1 MYHEDVAD
9 EDDEGSADE
18 EKEEQDRRQRR
29 AMTTPHV
36 LDLADAGRPGDVCFP
51 GECAGPRAWR
61 VTQMV
66 APVHSWGT
74 SGMVSA
80 TRGDE
85 STFPAP
91 FPSPIHT
98 PSYAQAAALAAATR
112 LSTHAP
118 LLTAHPNTV
127 GMAMS
132 GGQTNCDVPP
142 LHFHK
147 NNDHDDH
154 DDRMAAAT
162 VAVVGSGDAPEPTPM
177 PSSSDGQTCAVHA
190 ATAAANSLATA
201 PHDRCRSLLQRAP
214 RASTPSANGA
224 YLL

>member
-1 MYHEDVAD
+1 MFIGQSSV
-9 EDDEGSADE
+9 SAQVNGVQR
-18 EKEEQDRRQRR
+18 KWFRRS
-29 AMTTPHV
+29 MH
-36 LDLADAGRPGDVCFP
+36 G
-51 GECAGPRAWR
+51 GPRAWCPRHEKTR
-61 VTQMV
+61 VCV
-66 APVHSWGT
+66 RLPPHPPPIAPSTHHP
-74 SGMVSA
+74 
-80 TRGDE
+80 TRKQPPLPPRPRL
-85 STFPAP
+85 SIHAP
-91 FPSPIHT
+91 LVT
-98 PSYAQAAALAAATR
+98 TGR

-118 LLTAHPNTV
+118 LVTVHPNTV

>member
-1 MYHEDVAD
+1 MFSRRVRRPTCMACNANGGA
-9 EDDEGSADE
+9 GSFTGDLWHGVRNT
-18 EKEEQDRRQRR
+18 RRREY
-29 AMTTPHV
+29 V
-36 LDLADAGRPGDVCFP
+36 
-51 GECAGPRAWR
+51 
-61 VTQMV
+61 
-66 APVHSWGT
+66 
-74 SGMVSA
+74 SGSL
-80 TRGDE
+80 
-85 STFPAP
+85 PAP
-91 FPSPIHT
+91 PPPSPIHT